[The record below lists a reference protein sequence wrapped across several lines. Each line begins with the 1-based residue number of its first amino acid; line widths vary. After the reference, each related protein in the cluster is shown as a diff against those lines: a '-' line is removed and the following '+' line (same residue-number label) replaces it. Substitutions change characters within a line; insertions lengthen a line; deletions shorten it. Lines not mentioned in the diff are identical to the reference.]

1 MTTNHPDNNTE
12 PTTKTTVDGV
22 EEETAWVEHGS
33 RQFYTHLFKSTQQP
47 PLATLTLIH
56 GLGEH
61 IDRYEDMARVFAR
74 SGIQVLGF
82 DQRGFGKTGR
92 RCGRLGD
99 NEGIDTVSSDIGFI
113 TGKVRQEGIPHFIM
127 GHSMGGLNALNY
139 SMYCN
144 QDSHVKG
151 VIASAPALLPGKP
164 LLPPNFIVS
173 LLHTVARFV
182 PSIQKNTGITTDMLT
197 SNQAELDRF
206 NASVENIGHCTLGTL
221 SAILKRGPQ
230 IIANASKFNT
240 PVFLVHSTGDKAT
253 NYEGSRQ
260 FYNNLPA
267 SLDKKYEE
275 IENEYH
281 ELHFEEDIGP
291 ALIDSY
297 KQWILERL
305 K

>member
-12 PTTKTTVDGV
+12 PTTTTVDGV
-22 EEETAWVEHGS
+22 EEETTWVEHDG
-33 RQFYTHLFKSTQQP
+33 RQFYTHLFKSIQQP

-113 TGKVRQEGIPHFIM
+113 TGKVRQEGVPHFIM

-139 SMYCN
+139 TMYCN
-144 QDSHVKG
+144 QDGHVKG

-164 LLPPNFIVS
+164 LLPPNFVVS

-197 SNQAELDRF
+197 SNQTELDRF

-221 SAILKRGPQ
+221 SGILKRGPQ
-230 IIANASKFNT
+230 IIANAAEFNT

-275 IENEYH
+275 FENEYH

-297 KQWILERL
+297 KLWILQRL